1 MQITDLIFLGLAAFV
16 AADCDGPDCST
27 TSSSIVATTTA
38 VVAADGSSSTS
49 SDGFNGVVL
58 TQVSSSTDVD
68 LSTSLVPVLTQDVAT
83 STDVVANTS
92 LQSIRETTDIGTTAT
107 NTIVQVATTTDVGL
121 AGGYAYTTN
130 SEGSTIATYT
140 GSDTSKPRTS
150 SVSSSLS
157 SVVSSAASS
166 GSAAAAGASSSTGAS
181 SDSFAMATA
190 VPYIGA
196 AAMAGLALVI

>member
-1 MQITDLIFLGLAAFV
+1 MQFTDVLILGLAAFV
-16 AADCDGPDCST
+16 AADCNGPDCST
-27 TSSSIVATTTA
+27 TSSTVVATTTA

-49 SDGFNGVVL
+49 SDFNGIVL
-58 TQVSSSTDVD
+58 TKVSSSTDIN
-68 LSTSLVPVLTQDVAT
+68 LLTSLVPVLTPDVAT
-83 STDVVANTS
+83 STDIVADTS
-92 LQSIRETTDIGTTAT
+92 LKSIRETTDIGTTPT
-107 NTIVQVATTTDVGL
+107 NTIVQVATTTDIGL

-150 SVSSSLS
+150 SVASSLS
-157 SVVSSAASS
+157 SIVSSASRS
-166 GSAAAAGASSSTGAS
+166 GSAAAAGASSSSSST